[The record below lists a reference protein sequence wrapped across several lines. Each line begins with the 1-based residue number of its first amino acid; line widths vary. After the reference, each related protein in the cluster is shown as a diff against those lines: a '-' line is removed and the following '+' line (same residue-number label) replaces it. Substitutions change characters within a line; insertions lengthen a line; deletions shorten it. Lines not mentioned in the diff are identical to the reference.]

1 MAFAVHET
9 VGVYTVWRALHP
21 HLSLKPQQSGMMYR
35 ALLHSGRPSPL
46 HLSLSLS
53 LSLTDRLLLS
63 NWPTLSL
70 SSEHIFTLSHTHP
83 IELTFILSIPPSLTL
98 SCLHCHSHIVGTY
111 RPTHKHKSKGMYQHT
126 HNPFSVTRKDRQMSI
141 KVALKMISLGKLKI
155 LTP

>member
-1 MAFAVHET
+1 MKRSECT
-9 VGVYTVWRALHP
+9 QYEELYTHTLV
-21 HLSLKPQQSGMMYR
+21 LSHNNQ
-35 ALLHSGRPSPL
+35 AWCIGRCCTAGGI

-53 LSLTDRLLLS
+53 LSPSLTDRLLLS

-126 HNPFSVTRKDRQMSI
+126 HSPFSVTRKDSQISI